1 MENKSNNVQ
10 NKIHICEE
18 CIGEA
23 ITLAPTRSWKEKQS
37 RNPCIKKNDQQRI
50 QFAFA

>member
-1 MENKSNNVQ
+1 MAPCEFICKINRLPEPNNVQ

-37 RNPCIKKNDQQRI
+37 RNP
-50 QFAFA
+50 